1 MTNVGP
7 TFLSESKCFGT
18 DPLLVKQHTGTRTAQ
33 HGYFESLNFKVSC
46 MIITVKF
53 ISQRNNPSKSQLWLG
68 GAAQSFSK
76 GNPSFQLWNSFG
88 T

>member
-18 DPLLVKQHTGTRTAQ
+18 DPLLVKQHTRTAQ